1 MFSPLDPPRY
11 APQQSIWGNLP
22 PTAAAL
28 TFYHAVRRQSG
39 AHLVVTT
46 DNRSA
51 IQFEQELR
59 AFAKD
64 DQNCPEIIHFPDW
77 ETLPYDHFSPHADI
91 ISDRL
96 EALFKLSAADSFI
109 LVVPVSLLMVRLPPR
124 GYVDAHSLVLA
135 KDTRLDIEAVC
146 TRLDSAGYHRVDT
159 VMEHGEYAVRGALVD
174 IFAMGSNTPF
184 RIDLFDDEIDT
195 IRTFNPST
203 QITIDNVDDI
213 KLLPAHEFPLD
224 ESGIKKFRDQ
234 WHSQFDVDHKSCP
247 IYQDV
252 CEGISPP
259 GIEYYLPLFF
269 DQLETLF
276 DYLGENVNV
285 YSYADLPASAQS
297 FWAEISAR
305 HENLNVDPKRP
316 LLAPAKIYLS
326 TEQVFGQLKHLK
338 HIKMGPQTNSGT
350 SANIH
355 PLPDLAAD
363 QQAKKPLAKLNSF
376 LAATDATVLL
386 CTDTQGRQEILLE
399 QINKGSNKLTTA
411 DNYNA
416 VHETPGAKLI
426 TICPIE
432 KGFQFTNNNGH
443 TITLIGEADLYGA
456 RTAPVRRRKKQ
467 ADATEQVIKHLTE
480 LSIDSPVVHLEHG
493 VGRYRGLQM
502 IDIDGQ
508 ANEFLTLEYADQAKL
523 YVPVASLHLISR
535 YGGADEQLA
544 PLHKLGTDAWS
555 KAKQKAAEKV
565 RDVAAELLNVYALRA
580 AKQGKAFDYS
590 QELYQQFAKSF
601 PYQET
606 EDQQSAID
614 AVVADMSS
622 TRPMDRLVCGDV
634 GFGKTEVAIRAAFIA
649 AITGKQ
655 VAVMV
660 PTTLL
665 AQQHY
670 DNFTDRF
677 AQWPVKVGLLS
688 RFQSTSQI
696 NTTLEQLADGKID
709 IIIGTH
715 KLIQNDVK
723 YHELGLVI
731 IDEEHRFGVRQ
742 KDRFKSL
749 RAEIDVLALT
759 ATPIPRTLNM
769 SMQGVRDLS
778 IIATAPAKRL
788 AVKTFV
794 QEKQSS
800 LVKEA
805 VLREILRGGQ
815 VYYLHNEVKTIEK
828 TAAQLQELVP
838 EARVGIG
845 HGQMRERELE
855 GVMND
860 FYHKRFN
867 VLVATTI
874 IETGLDIPNANTII
888 IERADKFGLAQLHQL
903 RGRVGRSHH
912 QAYAYLLTPPEKKPS
927 ADASKRL
934 EAISVATE
942 LGAGFT
948 LATHDL
954 EIRGAGELL
963 GEEQSGQIQ
972 HVGFSLYMDML
983 DRAVKAIRSGKL
995 AETKLEQD
1003 EQTDIN
1009 LRISALI
1016 PDDYLPD
1023 VNQRL
1028 LLYKR
1033 LANTTNEQEIY
1044 DLQVEIVDRFG
1055 ILPEP
1060 AKNLIR
1066 VTKIRLQAEQLGI
1079 SKLEANSEQ
1088 IKIEFQKETC
1098 IDPITIVNLVQ
1109 KQPQHYALDGANK
1122 LKFKTPLPDAHS
1134 KLEQA
1139 EALMQTLQSKKQ

>member
-1 MFSPLDPPRY
+1 MFSLFEPPQY
-11 APQQSIWGNLP
+11 SHDQSIWGNLSP
-22 PTAAAL
+22 SAAAL
-28 TFYHAVRRQSG
+28 AVYYSARRQSG
-39 AHLVVTT
+39 SHVVLTA

-51 IQFEQELR
+51 LQFEHDLR
-59 AFAKD
+59 AFSQAD
-64 DQNCPEIIHFPDW
+64 ENCPEIVHFPDW

-96 EALFKLSAADSFI
+96 EALFKLSTAKNFI
-109 LVVPVSLLMVRLPPR
+109 LVVPISLLMVRLPPK
-124 GYVDAHSLVLA
+124 GYVDSHSLILA
-135 KDTRLDIEAVC
+135 KNHSLDIEALC
-146 TRLDSAGYHRVDT
+146 KRLDSAGYHRVDT
-159 VMEHGEYAVRGALVD
+159 VMEHGEYAVRGAIVD
-174 IFAMGSNTPF
+174 IFAMGSNTPY

-195 IRTFNPST
+195 IRTFNPNT
-203 QITIDNVDDI
+203 QITIETVDDI
-213 KLLPAHEFPLD
+213 KLLPAHEFPLND
-224 ESGIKKFRDQ
+224 AGIKRFRDQ
-234 WHSQFDVDHKSCP
+234 WHSQFDVDHKACP

-259 GIEYYLPLFF
+259 GIEYYLPLFHT
-269 DQLETLF
+269 QLESLF
-276 DYLGENVNV
+276 DYLGGQLYL
-285 YSYADLPASAQS
+285 YSHGDIHQSAES
-297 FWAEISAR
+297 FWHEISAR
-305 HENLNVDPKRP
+305 YENLNVDSKRP
-316 LLAPAKIYLS
+316 LLPPQLIYMP
-326 TEQVFGQLKHLK
+326 TEMVFAELKRHQ
-338 HIKMGPQTNSGT
+338 HIKMLQPADRGLA
-350 SANIH
+350 ANVQ
-355 PLPDLAAD
+355 PLPDLSSDTHSKDPIANL
-363 QQAKKPLAKLNSF
+363 KTF
-376 LAATDATVLL
+376 LKSTDATVLL
-386 CTDTQGRQEILLE
+386 CADTQGRQEILLE
-399 QINKGSNKLTTA
+399 QLRKASLNLATV
-411 DNYNA
+411 DNFVSFDA
-416 VHETPGAKLI
+416 STPQQSI

-432 KGFQFTNNNGH
+432 NGFQCTLANGA
-443 TITLIGEADLYGA
+443 TLAIIAEADLYGT
-456 RTAPVRRRKKQ
+456 RNTPLRRRKKGPDASEQ
-467 ADATEQVIKHLTE
+467 AIKHLTE
-480 LSIDSPVVHLEHG
+480 LSIDSPVVHLDHG

-502 IDIDGQ
+502 IEIDGQ
-508 ANEFLTLEYADQAKL
+508 ANEFLTLEYADEAKL
-523 YVPVASLHLISR
+523 YVPVANLHLISR

-544 PLHKLGTDAWS
+544 PLHRLGSDNWS

-565 RDVAAELLNVYALRA
+565 RDVAAELLNVYAQRA
-580 AKQGKAFDYS
+580 AKQGKAFHYPED
-590 QELYQQFAKSF
+590 LYRQFEKSF

-606 EDQQSAID
+606 EDQQQAID
-614 AVVADMSS
+614 SVVADMRSS
-622 TRPMDRLVCGDV
+622 QPMDRLVCGDV

-649 AITGKQ
+649 ATSGKQ
-655 VAVMV
+655 VALMV

-677 AQWPVKVGLLS
+677 AQWPIKVGLLS

-696 NTTLEQLADGKID
+696 NATLDQLKIGTID

-715 KLIQNDVK
+715 KLIQEDVK
-723 YHELGLVI
+723 YHDLGLVI

-778 IIATAPAKRL
+778 IIATPPAKRL
-788 AVKTFV
+788 PVKTFV
-794 QEKQSS
+794 QEKQTS

-815 VYYLHNEVKTIEK
+815 VYYLHNEVKSIDK
-828 TAAQLQELVP
+828 TAEELKELIP
-838 EARVGIG
+838 EARIGIG

-912 QAYAYLLTPPEKKPS
+912 QAYAYLLTPPEKKLS
-927 ADASKRL
+927 KDASKRL
-934 EAISVATE
+934 EAISLANE
-942 LGAGFT
+942 LGSGFT

-995 AETKLEQD
+995 AETNLENE
-1003 EQTDIN
+1003 EQTEIN
-1009 LRISALI
+1009 LRIPALI
-1016 PDDYLPD
+1016 PEDYLPD

-1033 LANTTNEQEIY
+1033 LANTSNEHDIHN
-1044 DLQVEIVDRFG
+1044 LQVEIIDRFG
-1055 ILPEP
+1055 VLPEP
-1060 AKNLIR
+1060 TKNLIQ
-1066 VTKIRLQAEQLGI
+1066 VTGLRLQAEQLGI
-1079 SKLEANSEQ
+1079 SKIEANNEL
-1088 IKIEFQKETC
+1088 IKVEFKTKTAIE
-1098 IDPITIVNLVQ
+1098 PITIVNLVQ
-1109 KQPQHYALDGANK
+1109 TKPEQFSMDGASK
-1122 LKFKTPLPDAHS
+1122 LKYRVPLADSQA
-1134 KLEQA
+1134 KLNQA
-1139 EALMQTLQSKKQ
+1139 QTLLTQLQH

>member
-1 MFSPLDPPRY
+1 MFSPLEPPHY
-11 APQQSIWGNLP
+11 SPQSSIWGNLSP
-22 PTAAAL
+22 SAAAL
-28 TFYHAVRRQSG
+28 TFYHAVRRNKG

-51 IQFEQELR
+51 LQFEQELR
-59 AFAKD
+59 SYAQGD
-64 DQNCPEIIHFPDW
+64 SQCPEIIHFPDW

-96 EALFKLSAADSFI
+96 EALFKLSAANSFI
-109 LVVPVSLLMVRLPPR
+109 LVVPFSLLMVRLPPR
-124 GYVDAHSLVLA
+124 GYVDAHSLILA
-135 KDTRLDIEAVC
+135 KDHRLDIESVC
-146 TRLDSAGYHRVDT
+146 VRLDSAGYHRVDT

-174 IFAMGSNTPF
+174 IFAMGSNTPY
-184 RIDLFDDEIDT
+184 RIDLFDDEIET

-203 QITIDNVDDI
+203 QITIDNINEI

-224 ESGIKKFRDQ
+224 DQGIKRFRDQ

-269 DQLETLF
+269 EQLETLF
-276 DYLGENVNV
+276 DYIGEGAQI
-285 YSYADLPASAQS
+285 YSYGDLPNAGES
-297 FWAEISAR
+297 FWSEITAR
-305 HENLNVDPKRP
+305 FENLNVDPKRP
-316 LLAPAKIYLS
+316 LLAPNKIYLAS
-326 TEQVFGQLKHLK
+326 DQVFALLKQVEHT
-338 HIKMGPQTNSGT
+338 KMRPETDSGV
-350 SANIH
+350 AAQVQ
-355 PLPDLAAD
+355 PLPNLTAD
-363 QQAKKPLAKLNSF
+363 QHSNKPLANLHTF
-376 LAATDATVLL
+376 LSQSDATVLI
-386 CTDTQGRQEILLE
+386 CADTQGRQEILLE
-399 QINKGSNKLTTA
+399 QLNKGRNKVA
-411 DNYNA
+411 AVANYNA
-416 VHETPGAKLI
+416 IFEHPGEQLI
-426 TICPIE
+426 TVCPIE
-432 KGFQFTNNNGH
+432 KGFQLTAGDGH
-443 TITLIGEADLYGA
+443 TIALVGEADLYGTRA
-456 RTAPVRRRKKQ
+456 TPLRRRKKQ
-467 ADATEQVIKHLTE
+467 IDATEQVIKHLTE
-480 LSIDSPVVHLEHG
+480 LSLDSPVVHLEHG
-493 VGRYRGLQM
+493 VGRYRGLQI

-523 YVPVASLHLISR
+523 YVPVANLHMISR
-535 YGGADEQLA
+535 YGGADEQQA

-580 AKQGKAFDYS
+580 AKKGKAFDYS
-590 QELYQQFAKSF
+590 KELYQQFAKSF

-614 AVVADMSS
+614 AVIADMGSAQ
-622 TRPMDRLVCGDV
+622 PMDRLVCGDV

-649 AITGKQ
+649 AIAGKQ
-655 VAVMV
+655 VALMV

-696 NTTLEQLADGKID
+696 NATLAELKDGKVD

-715 KLIQNDVK
+715 KLIQGDVK
-723 YHELGLVI
+723 YNDLGLVI

-742 KDRFKSL
+742 KERFKSL

-815 VYYLHNEVKTIEK
+815 VYYLHNDVKSIDK
-828 TAAQLQELVP
+828 TAADLQVLVP

-912 QAYAYLLTPPEKKPS
+912 QAYAYLLTPPEKKLS
-927 ADASKRL
+927 SDASKRL

-942 LGAGFT
+942 LGSGFT

-983 DRAVKAIRSGKL
+983 DRAVKAIKSGKL
-995 AETKLEQD
+995 AEAKLEND

-1033 LANTTNEQEIY
+1033 LANTTNEQEIF
-1044 DLQVEIVDRFG
+1044 DLQVEIIDRFG
-1055 ILPEP
+1055 SLPEP
-1060 AKNLIR
+1060 TKNLIR
-1066 VTKIRLQAEQLGI
+1066 VTNLRLKAEQLGI
-1079 SKLEANSEQ
+1079 GKIEANNEQ
-1088 IKIEFQKETC
+1088 IKIEFQKETS
-1098 IDPITIVNLVQ
+1098 IDPMKIVNLVQ
-1109 KQPQHYALDGANK
+1109 KQPQRYALDGANK
-1122 LKFKTPLPDAHS
+1122 LKYRVEMSDAHA

-1139 EALMQTLQSKKQ
+1139 EQLMQTLQSK

>member
-1 MFSPLDPPRY
+1 MFSPLEPP
-11 APQQSIWGNLP
+11 QFNSNQTLWGNLP
-22 PTAAAL
+22 CSAASL
-28 TFYHAVRRQSG
+28 TLLHAARQQSG
-39 AHLVVTT
+39 AHVIVTP
-46 DNRSA
+46 DNQSA
-51 IQFEQELR
+51 LQIEQELI
-59 AFAKD
+59 AFSQGAEGSP
-64 DQNCPEIIHFPDW
+64 CVVHFPDW

-96 EALFKLSAADSFI
+96 EALFRLSTEQNFI
-109 LVVPVSLLMVRLPPR
+109 LVVPISLLLVRLAPQ
-124 GYVDAHSLVLA
+124 GYVDGHSLVLSQNSQ
-135 KDTRLDIEAVC
+135 LDVAAVC
-146 TRLDSAGYHRVDT
+146 TRLDGAGYHRVDT
-159 VMEHGEYAVRGALVD
+159 VMEHGEYAVRGAIID
-174 IFAMGSNTPF
+174 IFSMGSNTPY

-195 IRTFNPST
+195 IRTFNPNT
-203 QITIDNVDDI
+203 QLTIDTVEEI

-224 ESGIKKFRDQ
+224 DSGIKRFRDQ
-234 WHSQFDVDHKSCP
+234 WHTHFDVNHKACP

-259 GIEYYLPLFF
+259 GIEYYLPLFH
-269 DQLETLF
+269 ERMESLF
-276 DYLGENVNV
+276 DYLGRSVHF
-285 YSYADLPASAQS
+285 YSYGDVHQSAQS
-297 FWAEISAR
+297 FWQEITAR
-305 HENLNVDPKRP
+305 FENLNVDPKRP
-316 LLAPAKIYLS
+316 LLPPQHIYLPVES
-326 TEQVFGQLKHLK
+326 VFEQLKQHQHIKISAAETGQLADVQK
-338 HIKMGPQTNSGT
+338 
-350 SANIH
+350 
-355 PLPDLAAD
+355 LPDLASD
-363 QQAKKPLAKLNSF
+363 THSQDPLANLKSF
-376 LAATDATVLL
+376 LKGTKSSVLL
-386 CTDTQGRQEILLE
+386 CADTQGRQEILIE
-399 QINKGSNKLTTA
+399 QLNKASLKVHTI
-411 DNYNA
+411 DNYGA
-416 VHETPGAKLI
+416 FDPGKGTISI
-426 TICPIE
+426 TVCPIAQ
-432 KGFQFTNNNGH
+432 GFQFKTPDGH
-443 TITLIGEADLYGA
+443 NISLIGEADLYGT
-456 RTAPVRRRKKQ
+456 RLSPVRRKRKH
-467 ADATEQVIKHLTE
+467 ADAAEQAIKHLTE
-480 LSIDSPVVHLEHG
+480 LNIDSPVVHIDHG

-502 IDIDGQ
+502 IEIDGQ
-508 ANEFLTLEYADQAKL
+508 ANEFLTLDYADDAKL
-523 YVPVASLHLISR
+523 YVPVADLHLISR
-535 YGGADEQLA
+535 YGGTDERLA
-544 PLHKLGTDAWS
+544 PLHRLGTDTWT

-565 RDVAAELLNVYALRA
+565 RDVAAELLNVYAQRA
-580 AKQGKAFDYS
+580 AKQGKAFDYPKD
-590 QELYQQFAKSF
+590 LYQRFEKSF
-601 PYQET
+601 PFQET

-622 TRPMDRLVCGDV
+622 TKPMDRLVCGDV

-649 AITGKQ
+649 ASSGKQ
-655 VAVMV
+655 VALMV

-677 AQWPVKVGLLS
+677 AQWPVQVGLLS

-696 NTTLEQLADGKID
+696 NSTLEALKKGTID

-778 IIATAPAKRL
+778 IIATPPAKRL
-788 AVKTFV
+788 PIKTFV

-815 VYYLHNEVKTIEK
+815 VYYLHNEVKSIDK
-828 TAAQLQELVP
+828 TAQEIKELIP

-867 VLVATTI
+867 VLIATTI

-912 QAYAYLLTPPEKKPS
+912 QAYAYLLTPPEKKLS
-927 ADASKRL
+927 KDATKRL
-934 EAISVATE
+934 EAIALANE
-942 LGAGFT
+942 LGSGFT

-995 AETKLEQD
+995 ADTNIEND
-1003 EQTDIN
+1003 ELSEIN
-1009 LRISALI
+1009 LRIPALI
-1016 PDDYLPD
+1016 PEDYLPD

-1033 LANTTNEQEIY
+1033 LASANDEQDINLLQIEI
-1044 DLQVEIVDRFG
+1044 IDRFG
-1055 ILPEP
+1055 MLPE
-1060 AKNLIR
+1060 ATKNLIR
-1066 VTKIRLQAEQLGI
+1066 VTRLRLVAEQLGI
-1079 SKLEANSEQ
+1079 RNIEANNEQ
-1088 IKIEFQKETC
+1088 IKVEFKSKTNIE
-1098 IDPITIVNLVQ
+1098 PMTIVNLVQ
-1109 KQPQHYALDGANK
+1109 KNPTQYALDGANK
-1122 LKFKTPLPDAHS
+1122 LKYKAVSDNAEA
-1134 KLEQA
+1134 KLEHTQA
-1139 EALMQTLQSKKQ
+1139 LLNQLQS